1 MKVDVLVAEIGSTTT
16 VVNAFHGLD
25 GGRPVYL
32 GQGQAPT
39 SVLDGDVRIGLQS
52 AVSDLCGKLGTESL
66 EYREMLATSSAAGG
80 LKMTVHGL
88 VYDMTAKAARE
99 AALGAGGILH
109 YVTAGRLRRT
119 DLAKIKEIRPNLILI
134 AGGVDYGERDTAIA
148 NAEMIRSMNL
158 KIPVV
163 YAGNVENQ
171 EEMRL
176 IFPEEEG
183 EQLYIVENVY
193 PKIDALNVEP
203 CRKVIQDAFEQNITH
218 APGMEHVREMVTG
231 PIIPTPGAVMEC
243 TKLLYEYLGDLIVLD
258 VGGATTDLH
267 SVTVESD
274 QVARLMISPE
284 PKAKRTVEGDLG
296 VYVNRWKVVESIG
309 EEKLREQCREQ
320 GFSMEHA
327 LETYRAIPK
336 TEEEVKL
343 VELLTREAV
352 VKAAERHAGRLRYI
366 YGPSGRST
374 VAEGKDLTQVKYIV
388 GTGGALTRLP
398 HREEIMREITRC
410 NESGML
416 LLPGEHAQILVDH
429 DYIMASLGVLS
440 KRYPQAAARL
450 LEQSLGIT
458 FPERKA
464 EEPVPVCNKEL
475 SRLEPQRQQREE
487 ELRRHIE
494 ECEAMGYDMSSY
506 RENKPKAGD
515 CSHECSRCTRLHC
528 PNRITQE
535 GASS

>member
-1 MKVDVLVAEIGSTTT
+1 
-16 VVNAFHGLD
+16 
-25 GGRPVYL
+25 
-32 GQGQAPT
+32 
-39 SVLDGDVRIGLQS
+39 
-52 AVSDLCGKLGTESL
+52 
-66 EYREMLATSSAAGG
+66 
-80 LKMTVHGL
+80 
-88 VYDMTAKAARE
+88 
-99 AALGAGGILH
+99 
-109 YVTAGRLRRT
+109 
-119 DLAKIKEIRPNLILI
+119 
-134 AGGVDYGERDTAIA
+134 
-148 NAEMIRSMNL
+148 
-158 KIPVV
+158 
-163 YAGNVENQ
+163 
-171 EEMRL
+171 
-176 IFPEEEG
+176 
-183 EQLYIVENVY
+183 
-193 PKIDALNVEP
+193 
-203 CRKVIQDAFEQNITH
+203 
-218 APGMEHVREMVTG
+218 MVTG

-475 SRLEPQRQQREE
+475 SRLETQRQQREE
-487 ELRRHIE
+487 ELQRHIE
-494 ECEAMGYDMSSY
+494 ECEAMGYDMSAY
-506 RENKPKAGD
+506 RENRPKAGD

-528 PNRITQE
+528 PNRTTQE

>member
-1 MKVDVLVAEIGSTTT
+1 
-16 VVNAFHGLD
+16 
-25 GGRPVYL
+25 
-32 GQGQAPT
+32 
-39 SVLDGDVRIGLQS
+39 
-52 AVSDLCGKLGTESL
+52 
-66 EYREMLATSSAAGG
+66 
-80 LKMTVHGL
+80 
-88 VYDMTAKAARE
+88 
-99 AALGAGGILH
+99 
-109 YVTAGRLRRT
+109 
-119 DLAKIKEIRPNLILI
+119 
-134 AGGVDYGERDTAIA
+134 
-148 NAEMIRSMNL
+148 
-158 KIPVV
+158 
-163 YAGNVENQ
+163 
-171 EEMRL
+171 
-176 IFPEEEG
+176 
-183 EQLYIVENVY
+183 
-193 PKIDALNVEP
+193 
-203 CRKVIQDAFEQNITH
+203 
-218 APGMEHVREMVTG
+218 MEHVREMVTG

-416 LLPGEHAQILVDH
+416 LLPGSTPRSWWITTTLWPRWACCPSGTPRRPPGCWSRAW
-429 DYIMASLGVLS
+429 ASPFRSGKRRS
-440 KRYPQAAARL
+440 RYPSATRSSPGLRPSGSSGKRSCGGTLRSAR
-450 LEQSLGIT
+450 
-458 FPERKA
+458 PW
-464 EEPVPVCNKEL
+464 
-475 SRLEPQRQQREE
+475 
-487 ELRRHIE
+487 
-494 ECEAMGYDMSSY
+494 AM
-506 RENKPKAGD
+506 
-515 CSHECSRCTRLHC
+515 
-528 PNRITQE
+528 I
-535 GASS
+535 